1 MKKFAVLALVLV
13 LTVSVLAGCRRGD
26 GDVSTSP
33 MASEEMTLPIV
44 PPTVIMPTEST
55 RPTDAT
61 EQPGNDT
68 TPRGMLN

>member
-1 MKKFAVLALVLV
+1 MKKFVILALALVL
-13 LTVSVLAGCRRGD
+13 TVGVLAGCRRGD

-33 MASEEMTLPIV
+33 FYTEEMTI
-44 PPTVIMPTEST
+44 PTKPTENT

-68 TPRGMLN
+68 MPRGMLN